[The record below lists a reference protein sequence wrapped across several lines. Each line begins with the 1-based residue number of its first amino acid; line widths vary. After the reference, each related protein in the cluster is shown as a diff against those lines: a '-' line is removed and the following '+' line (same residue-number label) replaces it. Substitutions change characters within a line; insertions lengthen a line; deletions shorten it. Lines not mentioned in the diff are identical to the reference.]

1 MKITFQEADIRLKE
15 SIEFFKNQI
24 AALRV
29 GRGSLQMIESIRAEV
44 YGQTMPL
51 NQVANINMVDPTLV
65 TVAPWDK
72 NNIQAIVKAVQ
83 SSNLGINPSVDQDIV
98 KLPIPPLTEERRK
111 EYLKI
116 ANQKGEEAKIAV
128 RQIRKE
134 VIDSVEQDKKDGLF
148 GEDEEKR
155 MEKELQKKID
165 TTNLE
170 IEHII
175 EDKQKELLS
184 V

>member
-1 MKITFQEADIRLKE
+1 MQITFQEADRKLNE
-15 SIEFFKNQI
+15 SIEFFKSQI
-24 AALRV
+24 GTLRV
-29 GRGSLQMIESIRAEV
+29 GRGSLQMIESLRAEV
-44 YGQTMPL
+44 YGQSMPL
-51 NQVANINMVDPTLV
+51 NQIANINMMDATLV

-83 SSNLGINPSVDQDIV
+83 TSNLGINPSVDQDVV

-134 VIDSVEQDKKDGLF
+134 IIDSIEQDKKDGDF
-148 GEDEEKR
+148 GEDDEKR
-155 MEKELQKKID
+155 MEKDLQKKID
-165 TTNLE
+165 STNSE
-170 IEHII
+170 IEKII
-175 EDKQKELLS
+175 EEKQKELMS

>member
-1 MKITFQEADIRLKE
+1 
-15 SIEFFKNQI
+15 
-24 AALRV
+24 
-29 GRGSLQMIESIRAEV
+29 
-44 YGQTMPL
+44 MPL
-51 NQVANINMVDPTLV
+51 NQIANINMMDATLV

-83 SSNLGINPSVDQDIV
+83 TSNLGINPSIDQDVV

-116 ANQKGEEAKIAV
+116 ANLKEEEAKIAV

-134 VIDSVEQDKKDGLF
+134 IIDSIELDKKNGNF

-165 TTNLE
+165 STNSE
-170 IEHII
+170 IELII
-175 EDKQKELLS
+175 EEKQKELMS

>member
-1 MKITFQEADIRLKE
+1 MKISFQEADQKLKD
-15 SIEFFKNQI
+15 SVIFFKNQI
-24 AALRV
+24 GALRV
-29 GRGSLQMIESIRAEV
+29 GRGSLQMIESIRADV
-44 YGQTMPL
+44 YGQSMPL
-51 NQVANINMVDPTLV
+51 NQIANINMMDATLV

-83 SSNLGINPSVDQDIV
+83 TSNLGINPSIDQDLV

-116 ANQKGEEAKIAV
+116 ANSKEEEAKIAV
-128 RQIRKE
+128 RQIRKDI
-134 VIDSVEQDKKDGLF
+134 IDSIEQDKKDGNI

-165 TTNLE
+165 ATNSE
-170 IEHII
+170 IELII
-175 EDKQKELLS
+175 EEKQKELMA

>member
-1 MKITFQEADIRLKE
+1 MKIAFQEADQKLKE
-15 SIEFFKNQI
+15 SIEYFKNQI
-24 AALRV
+24 GALRV
-29 GRGSLQMIESIRAEV
+29 GRGSLQMIESIRADV
-44 YGQTMPL
+44 YGQSMPL
-51 NQVANINMVDPTLV
+51 NQIANINMMDATLV

-72 NNIQAIVKAVQ
+72 NNIQSIVKAVQ
-83 SSNLGINPSVDQDIV
+83 TSNLGINPSVDQDVV

-134 VIDSVEQDKKDGLF
+134 IIDTIEQDKKDGNF

-165 TTNLE
+165 STNSE
-170 IEHII
+170 IELII
-175 EDKQKELLS
+175 EDKQKELMS